1 MPSAVGGERGRT
13 ARVVHHRFGQPVLRE
28 GFKIRTDVQADDDI
42 FFGGVIDCE
51 GPFQTGLRKSEACEA
66 CGAERSGGQK
76 ASKVCACETSPFSL
90 RWCKAGVR

>member
-1 MPSAVGGERGRT
+1 MYHG
-13 ARVVHHRFGQPVLRE
+13 FGQPVLRE
-28 GFKIRTDVQADDDI
+28 GFKIRTDVLAGDDF

-76 ASKVCACETSPFSL
+76 GVGSVRVESL
-90 RWCKAGVR
+90 HVH